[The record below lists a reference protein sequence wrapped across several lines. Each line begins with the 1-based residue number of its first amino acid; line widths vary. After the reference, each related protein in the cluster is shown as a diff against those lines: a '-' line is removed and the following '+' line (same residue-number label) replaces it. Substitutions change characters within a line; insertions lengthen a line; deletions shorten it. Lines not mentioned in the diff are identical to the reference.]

1 MDALEDDLAIKLV
14 NVSKKYILHRKK
26 PTLTEKLFWRK
37 RFQQFNAL
45 SDIDF
50 KVKKGEKVAII
61 GANGSGKTTLLE
73 IIGGITSPTSGNVYT
88 TGKVVS
94 LLELGAGFHP
104 ELTGK
109 ENIQLNGLLVG
120 MSSSQIK
127 SNMNKIISFADIGSF
142 IEEPM
147 YTYSAGMKLRLG
159 FSIIVHTSPDIVL
172 LDETLAVG
180 DQDFK
185 KKSLKKINQFL
196 KNKKTVIVVSHYLN
210 FVEKNFDRVIYM
222 DKGTIKKDGKK
233 KDVIKIY
240 KKFLT
245 S

>member
-1 MDALEDDLAIKLV
+1 MDTLGDDTVIKLI
-14 NVSKKYILHRKK
+14 NVSKKYVLHHKK
-26 PTLTEKLFWRK
+26 PTLIEKLFWRK
-37 RFQQFNAL
+37 RYQQFNAL

-73 IIGGITSPTSGNVYT
+73 IIGGITSPTSGKVYT
-88 TGKVVS
+88 KGKVVS
-94 LLELGAGFHP
+94 LIELGAGFHP

-120 MSSSQIK
+120 MSNGQIK
-127 SNMNKIISFADIGSF
+127 SNLKEIISFADIGSF

-147 YTYSAGMKLRLG
+147 FTYSSGMKLRLG
-159 FSIIVHTSPDIVL
+159 FSIIVHTNPDILL

-185 KKSLKKINQFL
+185 QKSFSKINQFI
-196 KNKKTVIVVSHYLN
+196 KNKKTVIFVSHYLN
-210 FVEKNFDRVIYM
+210 FVEKNFDRVVCM
-222 DKGTIKKDGKK
+222 DKGIILKDGKK

-240 KKFLT
+240 N
-245 S
+245 SIR